1 LRLGASHFVSK
12 DWQFGVVGYVYKQ
25 LSCDSGA
32 GDRVGC
38 FESQVL
44 GVGPQVGHIIP
55 LGTTHQAS
63 LNFKAYREFAA
74 EHRAAGWNTWFTL
87 AISPVAAS
95 PEPARRVIAK

>member
-1 LRLGASHFVSK
+1 MSK
-12 DWQFGVVGYVYKQ
+12 DWQVGVVGYVYKQ

-55 LGTTHQAS
+55 LGTTHQAY
-63 LNFKAYREFAA
+63 LNLKAYREFAA
-74 EHRAAGWNTWFTL
+74 EHRPAGWNTWFTL

-95 PEPARRVIAK
+95 PEPTRRIVAK